1 MKFFI
6 YKMYDVNKNLLYVG
20 KTTNLESRMTQHF
33 AKQEVKDHPWKKD
46 VNIIEA
52 YETKSQSDM
61 DILEIYCINK
71 ERPKYNVQSVT
82 DYPTINID
90 YKFLNVYEM
99 NNPLGQ
105 NNTDKLEELNV
116 SDEDRKLIKSRLILL
131 DKNEP
136 LYKKTKRDKDISKY
150 ELNRMSDDEIKKINN
165 NVYNYFRH
173 ICNLR
178 CKNCKWTTYIEFKD
192 KISPR
197 GYAKGFVNQNEEL
210 KIFDNCLAYAYIRN
224 DYPTR
229 LQLEDE
235 DAKLYC
241 ITYLLSVVKYITLTK
256 GNTLHLYIP
265 SKRIRELFEKW
276 LNNEL

>member
-33 AKQEVKDHPWKKD
+33 AKQEVKDHPWKKN

-71 ERPKYNVQSVT
+71 EKPKYNVQSVT

-116 SDEDRKLIKSRLILL
+116 SDEDRKLIKSKLILL
-131 DKNEP
+131 DKN
-136 LYKKTKRDKDISKY
+136 
-150 ELNRMSDDEIKKINN
+150 
-165 NVYNYFRH
+165 V
-173 ICNLR
+173 
-178 CKNCKWTTYIEFKD
+178 
-192 KISPR
+192 
-197 GYAKGFVNQNEEL
+197 
-210 KIFDNCLAYAYIRN
+210 
-224 DYPTR
+224 
-229 LQLEDE
+229 
-235 DAKLYC
+235 
-241 ITYLLSVVKYITLTK
+241 
-256 GNTLHLYIP
+256 
-265 SKRIRELFEKW
+265 
-276 LNNEL
+276 